1 MRINRDDLVR
11 FFDRKGFYLILFL
24 CIVVVAVTAV
34 YVTNNNLKKM
44 AELNTAQEKLSTTNA
59 NSISK
64 NLITEYPTTNN
75 SSSAV
80 KEESKTK
87 VENTKSKGVA
97 SSNKSVASSVSDK
110 AASTKTQESNALNTM
125 SNNVAV
131 STEAKSENDTTLSL
145 IKPVNGDV
153 VMEFAVTKLTY
164 SKTLDEWT
172 THKGVDLKADIGTD
186 VVAAMGGVVTKVY
199 NDSRLGNTVEIKN
212 GTYIARYSNLDE
224 NIDVKVG
231 QAVEKGSVIGKVGN
245 TAKFEIAEDPHV
257 HFELLK
263 DGTYIDPMQ
272 YFK

>member
-1 MRINRDDLVR
+1 MKINRDDLAR
-11 FFDRKGFYLILFL
+11 FFDRKGFYIVLFL

-44 AELNTAQEKLSTTNA
+44 AELGTSQEKLSTTS
-59 NSISK
+59 NSSSPK
-64 NLITEYPTTNN
+64 NLITEYPTTTTNNNN
-75 SSSAV
+75 SSTA

-87 VENTKSKGVA
+87 VENIKATNVA
-97 SSNKSVASSVSDK
+97 SSNKADVSKTDT
-110 AASTKTQESNALNTM
+110 TKTQQNSVLNTM
-125 SNNVAV
+125 SNNVAA
-131 STEAKSENDTTLSL
+131 STMVKNESDATLSL

-172 THKGVDLKADIGTD
+172 THKGVDLKANVGTD
-186 VVAAMGGVVTKVY
+186 VVAAMSGVVTKIY

-212 GTYIARYSNLDE
+212 GSYITRYSNLDD
-224 NIDVKVG
+224 NINVKVG
-231 QAVEKGSVIGKVGN
+231 QSVEKGSVIGKIGN
-245 TAKFEIAEDPHV
+245 SAKFEIAEESHI